1 MQTLTYLQ
9 KLVNSRLRAAKKD
22 GAKEAAN
29 YYNKWLKYWGNA
41 CTDNGARKVI
51 NNHYDK
57 FICLLPG
64 KSHKAYNKWMDE
76 AKQLNL
82 I

>member
-1 MQTLTYLQ
+1 MSSLKFLQ

-29 YYNKWLKYWGNA
+29 YFNNWLKCWGNA

-51 NNHYDK
+51 ENNKYR

>member
-1 MQTLTYLQ
+1 MSSLKFLQ

-22 GAKEAAN
+22 GAQEAAK
-29 YYNKWLKYWGNA
+29 YFDKWLKYWGNT
-41 CTDNGARKVI
+41 CTDSGARKVI
-51 NNHYDK
+51 ENNKHR

-64 KSHKAYNKWMDE
+64 KSHKAYNKWIGE